1 MPYLIPVIFVLLY
14 LLVRKVW
21 FHLRKIRTVAG
32 IEKISLCVFQPDLF
46 LPEVRVLYKY
56 YFQGGVYFGSGYMLL
71 SDFLDHEEYE
81 IYRNLDGLPVLET
94 GDFQIVSEERIE
106 HFLSIRYP
114 SIIVFID
121 PVEPFHSLI
130 DCLNTKSMGV
140 PT

>member
-1 MPYLIPVIFVLLY
+1 MPYLIPVIFVISY
-14 LLVRKVW
+14 LLVRKIW

-71 SDFLDHEEYE
+71 SDFLDREEYD

-94 GDFQIVSEERIE
+94 GELQIVSEERIE
-106 HFLSIRYP
+106 HFLSLRYP

-121 PVEPFHSLI
+121 PVEPFHSMI
-130 DCLNTKSMGV
+130 DCLNAKSMSV
-140 PT
+140 TT

>member
-71 SDFLDHEEYE
+71 ADFLDQEEYE

-121 PVEPFHSLI
+121 PVEPFYSLI